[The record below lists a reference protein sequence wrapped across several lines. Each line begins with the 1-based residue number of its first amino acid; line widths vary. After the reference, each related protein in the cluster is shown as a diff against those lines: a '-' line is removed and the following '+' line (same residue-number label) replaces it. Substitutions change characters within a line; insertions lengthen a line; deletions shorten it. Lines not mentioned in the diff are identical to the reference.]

1 MKPSELKSFIKDA
14 VREAIQ
20 EELKDILL
28 EAVRAPKL
36 PIQETYQMNNLLS
49 PVSTGTSTQVTNSLP
64 QKSPTE
70 KRAMMESIM
79 GDMRRGQDTLS
90 FNSADAR
97 GAGINQ
103 TTLQV
108 APGMNTSG
116 EGSALPSGNVGLD
129 MIMGLMK
136 KGK

>member
-1 MKPSELKSFIKDA
+1 MKPSELKSFIKEA

-36 PIQETYQMNNLLS
+36 PIQETYQMS
-49 PVSTGTSTQVTNSLP
+49 PIAVDTTAPQLP
-64 QKSPTE
+64 QKSSTE

-90 FNSADAR
+90 FNSSDAR

-116 EGSALPSGNVGLD
+116 EGSSLPAGNVGLD
-129 MIMGLMK
+129 MIMGLMGK
-136 KGK
+136 K

>member
-1 MKPSELKSFIKDA
+1 MKPSELKSFIKEA

-36 PIQETYQMNNLLS
+36 PIQETYQIS
-49 PVSTGTSTQVTNSLP
+49 PVSTGTSTQVTNSPP

-70 KRAMMESIM
+70 KRALLESIM
-79 GDMRRGQDTLS
+79 GDMKRGQDTLN
-90 FNSADAR
+90 FTTQNIAA
-97 GAGINQ
+97 N
-103 TTLQV
+103 TLQV

-116 EGSALPSGNVGLD
+116 EGSSLPAGNVGLD

-136 KGK
+136 GGK